1 MTELVTTEMARM
13 HLRIDDD
20 YGDADLLLKIQ
31 GGSAAILSWLQGG
44 RSLVTDDDGNLI
56 DGEPLK
62 RVQTALLILLGWLE
76 RNRGGEEGDKLSPGE
91 LPYSVTMLIN
101 DLRKPVIV

>member
-13 HLRIDDD
+13 HLRMDDD
-20 YGDADLLLKIQ
+20 DGDEDLLLKIQ
-31 GGSAAILSWLQGG
+31 GASAALLSWLQEG
-44 RSLVTDDDGNLI
+44 RSRVVDEDGALI

-76 RNRGGEEGDKLSPGE
+76 RNRGGEEEDKLSPGE